1 MSKTYTPPP
10 TDFGSPAKFSSWR
23 DGQDTLFWDILDC
36 KKRFSIHNAPVGMG
50 KSLCYLTAALAE
62 GKRTAFITESKALQ
76 DQLCLEPHGDFVAVG
91 LFDMRGLSNYT
102 CRALTEGGLLETLWQ
117 KKWGRPTCDVGP
129 CTAGI
134 RCDLKNEGCD
144 YFDDYRKACSAK
156 LVCTNYAY
164 WIAIHRYGQ
173 GLGKFDLLVLDEC
186 HQSDQQLSA
195 ALSVDFTEKDFK
207 VLKSARPKSAS
218 SIQIWRMWGR
228 EQLRR
233 IQGKLEFFTEG
244 ARIGQTIG
252 PEGVLALIQDTD
264 LPDASE
270 LKQWKRLETKC
281 QTLSE
286 AQDDWIVELNDFN
299 GSVRFAPVW
308 VRNYSESA
316 LFRSIPRVVMMSAT
330 VRPKITDLLNIPAQ
344 HAEFREYPS
353 TFPVERRPIYWIPT
367 VRMNYEMSQE
377 DLRTWA
383 VRIDNI
389 IAKRLDR
396 KGIVHTRCVEPKT
409 RILTSDLKWVPA
421 SDIRKGDKLL
431 AFDEFAQSGKGSA
444 RKWKQSVVEDYDII
458 KSRCVRVTM
467 GDGTSIVCSRD
478 HLWLTHNGVEPR
490 WVRACN
496 LMAGKNA
503 ASHIMRVL
511 DTWETGTEW
520 EHGYLAAA
528 YEGEGHLYQKKYKGK
543 KPSWQGRSLAI
554 VFSQKDNC
562 MLERTKQLLT
572 KFGFSYKENYDKRK
586 PVNARVMRVVISG
599 KAAVLRF
606 LGLIRPERLK
616 RKLNMDDL
624 GKFAK
629 LRRERVIR
637 VEDVGE
643 QDVVFMKTSSATYI
657 AEGLAS
663 HNSYERQQYL
673 LAHSRFRHLMFANT
687 TSNTR
692 DVVHSF
698 RNAEAPAVLV
708 SPSVGTG
715 FDFPFEMAR
724 YQIIGKVPFRDARGD
739 ILKAQ
744 VKDDP
749 DYLNYLTAQDLIQM
763 YGRIIRDPRDFGE
776 SFILD
781 DNVEWFLRD
790 YAGFAYDKTQGVF
803 NMKRKLSGAK
813 NFFPEYFLEAFKRV
827 EHIPTPPTLEL
838 IQSV

>member
-1 MSKTYTPPP
+1 MSAVQYTPSPV
-10 TDFGSPAKFSSWR
+10 DFGAPAKFSEWR
-23 DGQDTLFWDILDC
+23 DGQDSLFWDVLDC
-36 KKRFSIHNAPVGMG
+36 KKRFSIHNAPVGCG
-50 KSLCYLTAALAE
+50 KSLAYVTAALAE
-62 GKRTAFITESKALQ
+62 GKRTAFLTESKGLQ
-76 DQLCLEPHGDFVAVG
+76 DQLIGDFGAVG

-117 KKWGRPTCDVGP
+117 KRWGRPTCDVGP

-144 YFDDYRKACSAK
+144 YFDDYRKACSSK

-173 GLGKFDLLVLDEC
+173 GLGKFDLLILDEA
-186 HQSDQQLSA
+186 HAADSQLSA
-195 ALSVDFTEKDFK
+195 AMSVEFTEKDFK
-207 VLKSARPKSAS
+207 ALKSARPKSAS
-218 SIQIWRMWGR
+218 AIQVWRMWGR

-316 LFRSIPRVVMMSAT
+316 LFRSISRVVMMSAT

-396 KGIVHTRCVEPKT
+396 KGIVHTV
-409 RILTSDLKWVPA
+409 
-421 SDIRKGDKLL
+421 
-431 AFDEFAQSGKGSA
+431 
-444 RKWKQSVVEDYDII
+444 
-458 KSRCVRVTM
+458 
-467 GDGTSIVCSRD
+467 
-478 HLWLTHNGVEPR
+478 
-490 WVRACN
+490 
-496 LMAGKNA
+496 
-503 ASHIMRVL
+503 
-511 DTWETGTEW
+511 
-520 EHGYLAAA
+520 
-528 YEGEGHLYQKKYKGK
+528 
-543 KPSWQGRSLAI
+543 
-554 VFSQKDNC
+554 
-562 MLERTKQLLT
+562 
-572 KFGFSYKENYDKRK
+572 
-586 PVNARVMRVVISG
+586 
-599 KAAVLRF
+599 
-606 LGLIRPERLK
+606 
-616 RKLNMDDL
+616 
-624 GKFAK
+624 
-629 LRRERVIR
+629 
-637 VEDVGE
+637 
-643 QDVVFMKTSSATYI
+643 
-657 AEGLAS
+657 
-663 HNSYERQQYL
+663 SYERQQYL
-673 LAHSRFRHLMFANT
+673 LAHSRFRHLMYANT

-692 DVVHSF
+692 DVVQSF
-698 RNAEAPAVLV
+698 RNADAPAILV

-715 FDFPFEMAR
+715 FDFAFDQAR
-724 YQIIGKVPFRDARGD
+724 YQVISKIPFRDARGA

-763 YGRIIRDPRDFGE
+763 YGRPNRDPKDFSE
-776 SFILD
+776 TFILD
-781 DNVEWFLRD
+781 NNVEWFLKD
-790 YAGFAYDKTQGVF
+790 YAGFAYDKIQGVF
-803 NMKRKLSGAK
+803 NMSRRLSGSK
-813 NFFPEYFLEAFKRV
+813 NFFPEYFLAAFRRI
-827 EHIPTPPTLEL
+827 EHVPSPPTLDM
-838 IQSV
+838 IAA